1 MVLTDKNIDLINRA
15 ERAHSQS
22 KAVTVIL
29 IALVLT
35 SIVLFYLALI
45 SSEQLAGI
53 CLVLTLLSIF
63 LPRLRGPDYEEL
75 VALLIRVRAD
85 GVSLPKD
92 PVIDA
97 LTRN

>member
-1 MVLTDKNIDLINRA
+1 MVLTDKDIDLIYRA

-22 KAVTVIL
+22 KPITGIL
-29 IALVLT
+29 IALLLT

-45 SSEQLAGI
+45 SSEMLAGV
-53 CLVLTLLSIF
+53 CLVLALLSIF

-85 GVSLPKD
+85 GVSPSKD
-92 PVIDA
+92 PLIDA
-97 LTRN
+97 LTRK